1 MEAQKKVYDKLNSMG
16 IKYDIIEHPAVY
28 TIEDM
33 ENLGI
38 TDKAE
43 VCKNLFV
50 RDAKGKKHYLIVLQK
65 DKRANLANIVE
76 QIGSTK
82 LSFASEKRLSKYL
95 GLDKGA
101 VTPLGVINDVNK
113 EVEVVFDKDLIDKEN
128 LGVHP
133 NDNRATVVMS
143 YNDLERLIKENGNKI
158 TFVNI

>member
-1 MEAQKKVYDKLNSMG
+1 M
-16 IKYDIIEHPAVY
+16 
-28 TIEDM
+28 
-33 ENLGI
+33 
-38 TDKAE
+38 
-43 VCKNLFV
+43 
-50 RDAKGKKHYLIVLQK
+50 
-65 DKRANLANIVE
+65 
-76 QIGSTK
+76 
-82 LSFASEKRLSKYL
+82 